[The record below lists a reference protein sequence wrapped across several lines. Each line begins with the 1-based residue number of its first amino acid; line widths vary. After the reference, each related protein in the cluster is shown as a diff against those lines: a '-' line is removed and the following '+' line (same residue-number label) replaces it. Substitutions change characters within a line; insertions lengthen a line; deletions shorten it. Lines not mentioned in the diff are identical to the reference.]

1 MRYEVRREIA
11 MLVTDAGIAS
21 TPCAP
26 RGPLRALFSWLG
38 LSSLTDEPA
47 DRDPAP
53 AGARPELDWQ
63 QAQSAAR
70 QAMLAAGR
78 GDYEPAESFFTA
90 AFSLD
95 RSLEPGRIDAF
106 WQLDLAG
113 IEAAERALRIAG
125 RLHDAHSLGNEIA
138 YRFGG
143 HPDRRPIR
151 AAS

>member
-1 MRYEVRREIA
+1 
-11 MLVTDAGIAS
+11 MLLTDAGITA

-26 RGPLRALFSWLG
+26 RGPLRVLFSWLG
-38 LSSLTDEPA
+38 LTALTDEHA
-47 DRDPAP
+47 GTNLESTGSAP
-53 AGARPELDWQ
+53 GAELDSQ
-63 QAQSAAR
+63 RAQAAAR
-70 QAMLAAGR
+70 RAMLAARR
-78 GDYEPAESFFTA
+78 GEYEPAESLFTA

-95 RSLEPGRIDAF
+95 RSLEPGRIDGF
-106 WQLDLAG
+106 WHLDLAG

-125 RLHDAHSLGNEIA
+125 RPHDARSLGNEIA

>member
-1 MRYEVRREIA
+1 
-11 MLVTDAGIAS
+11 MLVTDAGIAA

-38 LSSLTDEPA
+38 LSTLTD
-47 DRDPAP
+47 DRAGADPAMS
-53 AGARPELDWQ
+53 GAELDWQ

-70 QAMLAAGR
+70 QAMLAAQR
-78 GDYEPAESFFTA
+78 GEYEPAESFFTA

-95 RSLEPGRIDAF
+95 RSLEPARIDAF
-106 WQLDLAG
+106 WSLDLAG
-113 IEAAERALRIAG
+113 METARRALQSAG
-125 RLHDAHSLGNEIA
+125 RSNDAQSLSNEIA